1 MLLLT
6 GGADVGRFLEG
17 GDPVLPDAVGDGGE
31 EGDLG
36 TGFIFVRTAS
46 VQNGKCS
53 PFLELTPTF

>member
-1 MLLLT
+1 MT

-36 TGFIFVRTAS
+36 TGFIFVRS
-46 VQNGKCS
+46 IFVQN
-53 PFLELTPTF
+53 